1 MSLCI
6 KCSRRQKATDVRV
19 VMLGLDGTGKTYLLY
34 QWKLN
39 QLVETI
45 PTIGFNVETIKYKQL
60 SLTIWDVGGQEKI
73 RPLWKH
79 YLRDATIL
87 FYVIDSTQRDFQRIQ
102 ETKIELIKLMS
113 NDDLAGV
120 PFIILFNKSDLPNSL
135 SEEEIE
141 DEYDFKIGEKQLDIN
156 SVHKVNVMRISA
168 LDPQNFTKILDW
180 IELITQKKQ
189 QDRKEKMRERHV
201 K

>member
-6 KCSRRQKATDVRV
+6 KCKKDTEVHV
-19 VMLGLDGTGKTYLLY
+19 VMLGLAGSGKTSLLY

-39 QLVETI
+39 EFIDTI
-45 PTIGFNVETIKYKQL
+45 PTIGFNVETIKRKKQ
-60 SLTIWDVGGQEKI
+60 SLTLWDVGGQDQII
-73 RPLWKH
+73 RLWKH
-79 YLRDATIL
+79 YLFGATVL
-87 FYVIDSTQRDFQRIQ
+87 FYVIDSAERDFQRIHQ
-102 ETKIELIKLMS
+102 TKMELIKLMS

-180 IELITQKKQ
+180 IELITQKKKQ
-189 QDRKEKMRERHV
+189 GRKEKMRERHV